1 MNGRFSASKLKVRIS
16 GPGQLLP
23 LTRLERETFKGPLHS
38 ETCRRSNSTYSA
50 KPASGHWV
58 ILCLI
63 GIGKLPFG
71 YEP

>member
-1 MNGRFSASKLKVRIS
+1 M
-16 GPGQLLP
+16 GQSIMTWWLGLV
-23 LTRLERETFKGPLHS
+23 LTVGGLGCL
-38 ETCRRSNSTYSA
+38 SA